1 MKNKTILVPLDGS
14 ENSKRALK
22 KAIEIAKPE
31 RSKILGLYVVYAP
44 PAFVISKPKINFK
57 ENLIHDSQKFLDN
70 AKETCKKNG
79 IDFESKIIHGSDPGF
94 DIVKFS
100 ENKKFDMIVVG
111 ARGLNPVK
119 KILIGSVSNYV
130 LNNTKIPVLVVK

>member
-31 RSKILGLYVVYAP
+31 GSKILGLHVVYAP
-44 PAFVISKPKINFK
+44 VAFVLSKPRINFK
-57 ENLIHDSQKFLDN
+57 ENLIRDSKKFLDT
-70 AKETCKKNG
+70 AKKICEKNNVN
-79 IDFESKIIHGSDPGF
+79 FESKVIHGSDPGF
-94 DIVKFS
+94 DIVAFS
-100 ENKKFDMIVVG
+100 KKGNFDMIIVG

-119 KILIGSVSNYV
+119 KIFVGSVSNYI
-130 LNNTKIPVLVVK
+130 LNNAKIPVLVVK